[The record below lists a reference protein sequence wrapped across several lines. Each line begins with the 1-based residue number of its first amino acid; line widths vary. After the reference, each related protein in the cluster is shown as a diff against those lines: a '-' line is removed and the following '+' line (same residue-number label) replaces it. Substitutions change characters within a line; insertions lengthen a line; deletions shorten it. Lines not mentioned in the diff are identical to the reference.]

1 MNRNTRTLVV
11 VGLAIVLASLAS
23 YGVYRAITGI
33 PVVHVPIAERF
44 VVVAAQNVTV
54 GGVLGPE
61 QVKVVAWP
69 ANAAV
74 PNSFG
79 KVEEVVG
86 RGVVADVLENEPI
99 TEGKLAPK
107 GGGAGLIPT
116 ITPGMRAISVRVNS
130 VVAPVWTAA
139 NTFVD
144 VIVTVNTGQE
154 IISQTVLSAV
164 KVLAANADNTDQRR
178 QQGQTAETSIV
189 TLLLTPEDSER
200 LTLATSQG
208 GITLA
213 LRNPLDTA
221 QTKTS
226 GARMRNLIGG
236 TVPPPVVTTSPGGQ
250 RRVVAPPP
258 PAPPPPPMTI
268 EIISGNDRKTQPV
281 KPPVKPPCC
290 S

>member
-23 YGVYRAITGI
+23 YGVYSAITRI
-33 PVVHVPIAERF
+33 PVREVAVAERF
-44 VVVAAQNVTV
+44 MVVAAQRIGI
-54 GGVLGPE
+54 GGLLGPE
-61 QVKVVAWP
+61 QVKVIAWP
-69 ANAAV
+69 ATAPVA
-74 PNSFG
+74 NSFT
-79 KVEEVVG
+79 KPEEVVG
-86 RGVVADVLENEPI
+86 RGVVADLLENEPI

-107 GGGAGLIPT
+107 DGGAGLIPT

-164 KVLAANADNTDQRR
+164 KVLAANADNSDQRR

-189 TLLLTPEDSER
+189 TLLLTPQDVER

-221 QTKTS
+221 PTETT

-236 TVPPPVVTTSPGGQ
+236 TAPPPVVKTVAGQ

-258 PAPPPPPMTI
+258 PPPAPKQKSVVIYNGP
-268 EIISGNDRKTQPV
+268 NKTEQV
-281 KPPVKPPCC
+281 IKPCC

>member
-61 QVKVVAWP
+61 QLKVVAWP
-69 ANAAV
+69 ANAEV
-74 PNSFG
+74 PKSFS
-79 KVEEVVG
+79 KLEEVVG
-86 RGVVADVLENEPI
+86 RGVVADVLQNEPI

-107 GGGAGLIPT
+107 DGGAGLIPT
-116 ITPGMRAISVRVNS
+116 IPQGMRAISVRVNS

-154 IISQTVLSAV
+154 TISQTVLSAV
-164 KVLAANADNTDQRR
+164 LHLQFF
-178 QQGQTAETSIV
+178 
-189 TLLLTPEDSER
+189 
-200 LTLATSQG
+200 G
-208 GITLA
+208 GDL
-213 LRNPLDTA
+213 
-221 QTKTS
+221 K
-226 GARMRNLIGG
+226 
-236 TVPPPVVTTSPGGQ
+236 
-250 RRVVAPPP
+250 
-258 PAPPPPPMTI
+258 
-268 EIISGNDRKTQPV
+268 
-281 KPPVKPPCC
+281 
-290 S
+290 